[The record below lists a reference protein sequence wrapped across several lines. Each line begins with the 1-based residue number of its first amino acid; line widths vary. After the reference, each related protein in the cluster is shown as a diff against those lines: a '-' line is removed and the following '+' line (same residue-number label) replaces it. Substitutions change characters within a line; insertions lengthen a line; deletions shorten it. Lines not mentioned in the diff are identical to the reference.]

1 MPSIAGE
8 TDASKKYRR
17 PPSPSRIACLETTIF
32 PTLRSRKFDPMVRPH
47 IESCPISFLMVKKHS
62 TIRIKRAS
70 ESVFEV
76 ERYELSPR

>member
-1 MPSIAGE
+1 MPSIARE
-8 TDASKKYRR
+8 TDASKFRR
-17 PPSPSRIACLETTIF
+17 PPSPSRTACLETNIF

-62 TIRIKRAS
+62 TIRMRRAS

-76 ERYELSPR
+76 ERYVLTPR